1 MNTTIIGILCICTCS
16 IITNANAVPTN
27 PSTVVAESP
36 NTSTVEAESLTFK
49 EKIVELYKNWMNE
62 KEFNPPKESEFY
74 ERFWELFKHCFL
86 NSKQLTKILP
96 F

>member
-1 MNTTIIGILCICTCS
+1 MNTMIIGILCICTCLM
-16 IITNANAVPTN
+16 IINANAVPTN
-27 PSTVVAESP
+27 PSTVVAES
-36 NTSTVEAESLTFK
+36 LTFK
-49 EKIVELYKNWMNE
+49 EKMIKLYKHWMNE

-86 NSKQLTKILP
+86 NSKQLAKILP

>member
-1 MNTTIIGILCICTCS
+1 MNTMIIGILCICTCLM
-16 IITNANAVPTN
+16 IINANAVPTN
-27 PSTVVAESP
+27 PSTVVAESH
-36 NTSTVEAESLTFK
+36 TSTVVAESLTFK
-49 EKIVELYKNWMNE
+49 EKMIKLYKHWMNE

-86 NSKQLTKILP
+86 NSKQLAKILP